1 MMERDTSSCKLSYD
15 LHHVLYDMSIYTHVN
30 ECDKI
35 IDEVVTDKE
44 RNAAKCTEECQVSG
58 TVRS

>member
-1 MMERDTSSCKLSYD
+1 MTSIMCHAWY
-15 LHHVLYDMSIYTHVN
+15 VSIYTHVN

-44 RNAAKCTEECQVSG
+44 RNAAECTEERQVSEQ
-58 TVRS
+58 